1 MYNERAVTHGV
12 RNAGVPLSLLIPC
25 QRRHYSVP
33 RRTPRVTFI
42 SLCALLITCLPRS
55 FFFLQTLSTPSE
67 GRHFQQL
74 LHLSLH
80 TPPTFSHN
88 KNSTTNHQ
96 YVRLHPL
103 PERVRV
109 RQRDRLLRHLGCP
122 RPAHP
127 ARQGRSLQLPPCH
140 QERRPHPMAPYSWH
154 EDLDV
159 LAASPPKVSAVAVSP
174 SSQDDRGFTRGEESF
189 TIITSS
195 LLILRNVATSAD
207 VLRHDRSLHAS
218 SHFL

>member
-1 MYNERAVTHGV
+1 MRGDLGDLFLFHCSSHVSAAIIQYLD
-12 RNAGVPLSLLIPC
+12 VP
-25 QRRHYSVP
+25 
-33 RRTPRVTFI
+33 TPRVTYK
-42 SLCALLITCLPRS
+42 SLCSPDRVLSSFSRHSPLQAKAGTSNNSCTCP
-55 FFFLQTLSTPSE
+55 FT
-67 GRHFQQL
+67 H
-74 LHLSLH
+74 
-80 TPPTFSHN
+80 HN
-88 KNSTTNHQ
+88 IFNHNTNSTTNRQH
-96 YVRLHPL
+96 VRLHPL
-103 PERVRV
+103 PKRVRV

-140 QERRPHPMAPYSWH
+140 QERCPHPMAPYSWH
-154 EDLDV
+154 EDLDA

-174 SSQDDRGFTRGEESF
+174 SSQDDRGFTRGEKSF

-195 LLILRNVATSAD
+195 LLILRNVANSAD

>member
-1 MYNERAVTHGV
+1 MRD
-12 RNAGVPLSLLIPC
+12 AGVPLSLSIPC

-42 SLCALLITCLPRS
+42 SLCALLITCLARS
-55 FFFLQTLSTPSE
+55 FFSPQTLSTPSE
-67 GRHFQQL
+67 GRYFQQL

-80 TPPTFSHN
+80 TPPHLQPQQ
-88 KNSTTNHQ
+88 NSTTNRQH
-96 YVRLHPL
+96 VRLHPL
-103 PERVRV
+103 PKRVRV
-109 RQRDRLLRHLGCP
+109 RQRDRLLRYLGRP

-140 QERRPHPMAPYSWH
+140 QERCPHPMAPHSWH
-154 EDLDV
+154 EDLDA

-189 TIITSS
+189 TIITTSP
-195 LLILRNVATSAD
+195 LILRNVATSAD